1 MGKGKRYT
9 QEYKDMIV
17 DLYKSGMTL
26 VELSKEYN
34 IARSTLNGW
43 IDKKKEIK
51 VSDDEIMTK
60 QEIMDMKKEM
70 TKIKEENEILK
81 KLWPYCN
88 QKVHIV
94 VSIIETHKKEFG
106 IARMCEVLGIAR
118 SSYYKALTKS
128 ETPRAKEKEE
138 LKDVIHRIYDESKG
152 RYGSPK
158 IHKILTEKEG
168 YKISEKRVQKLM
180 REMNLYSITVKK
192 YKHYSNKKVVEGL
205 ENVLKRD
212 FSTKTINEKWVGDI
226 TYIHTL
232 KDGWTYLASVL
243 DLYSKKI
250 IGYAYGKSMDNSL
263 VLKALTNAYESQ
275 KPSEGV
281 IFHTDLGSQYTSND
295 MRKECSKLKIRQ
307 SFSKKGCPYDNA
319 CIESFHAALKKEEVY
334 TTKYSD
340 YNSAKI
346 AIFKYIEGWY
356 NTRRIHSSI
365 NYMTPNECER
375 LARSKTV

>member
-43 IDKKKEIK
+43 IDKKKEVKI
-51 VSDDEIMTK
+51 SDDEIMTK
-60 QEIMDMKKEM
+60 QEIMDMKNEM
-70 TKIKEENEILK
+70 ARIKEENEI
-81 KLWPYCN
+81 
-88 QKVHIV
+88 
-94 VSIIETHKKEFG
+94 
-106 IARMCEVLGIAR
+106 RMCEVLGIAR

-138 LKDVIHRIYDESKG
+138 LKEVIHRIYDESKG

-168 YKISEKRVQKLM
+168 YKISEKRVQNLM

-192 YKHYSNKKVVEGL
+192 YKHYFNKKVVEGL

-263 VLKALTNAYESQ
+263 VLKALSNAYESQ
-275 KPSEGV
+275 KPSESV

-319 CIESFHAALKKEEVY
+319 CIESFHAVLKKEEV
-334 TTKYSD
+334 
-340 YNSAKI
+340 
-346 AIFKYIEGWY
+346 
-356 NTRRIHSSI
+356 
-365 NYMTPNECER
+365 
-375 LARSKTV
+375 